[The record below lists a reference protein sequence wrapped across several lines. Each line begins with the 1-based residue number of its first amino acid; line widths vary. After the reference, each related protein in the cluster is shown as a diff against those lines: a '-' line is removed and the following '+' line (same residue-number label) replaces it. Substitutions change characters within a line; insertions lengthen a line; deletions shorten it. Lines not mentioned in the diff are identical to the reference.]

1 MTQAQYESVSPKKCF
16 ILSEVTQE
24 DFLENNEWER
34 LVLYK
39 EKYIL
44 ADMQIIEF
52 DNEDVI
58 TTSIGEVTPDEEEPP
73 QIVDPLSDNETEIF
87 II

>member
-1 MTQAQYESVSPKKCF
+1 MFYF
-16 ILSEVTQE
+16 IGSYAGR
-24 DFLENNEWER
+24 FLENKEWER

-58 TTSIGEVTPDEEEPP
+58 TTSIGEVTPDEEETP
-73 QIVDPLSDNETEIF
+73 QIAEPLSDNETEIF